1 MYDETPY
8 EEYMRSVL
16 GYKPMCCDTNI
27 YSNNDYYIM
36 PMSNMQTNNNELDEL
51 YPEIYKRVYP
61 LVCNECNNV
70 VMPLKREV
78 LEQMTENVYKSI
90 EIDLKIETKNV
101 SKQEDRQVGANN
113 NFLRDL
119 IRILILQQIIG
130 GGNRPQVPPR
140 PPRPP
145 FPGGPNPGPRPPRPP
160 FPPQGPRTN

>member
-16 GYKPMCCDTNI
+16 GYRPMCCNEDI

-36 PMSNMQTNNNELDEL
+36 PMSNMQINNNELEEL

-70 VMPLKREV
+70 VMPLKHEV

-101 SKQEDRQVGANN
+101 SKQEDRQIGTNN

-119 IRILILQQIIG
+119 IRILILQKIIG
-130 GGNRPQVPPR
+130 GGHRPPMPPR

-160 FPPQGPRTN
+160 FPGGPRTN